1 MIFQKSITTLTVILF
16 FSSLSAQEPIFK
28 FLKTGEVMPEG
39 WLKNQM
45 QQDIE
50 NGYARHIPQ
59 LTDRCHLDVYDVSNR
74 DSIKTG
80 SGGLKGHIWWDGE
93 STGNWLDGF
102 IRMAFLSGNK
112 QAIKE
117 AGKMVK
123 TILGYQEKDGYLGT
137 YPKSMRYESPLGIV
151 SKNPGEPWNQACLFR
166 GLIGYYELT
175 GKKQVLE
182 AVEKA
187 TLLTIS
193 MYNKNRPI
201 WSTLYLGESGP
212 GHSMMFVDVCEQLYR
227 ITGKQQYLDFIQ
239 FMYDSFNDL
248 GDKTNADAD
257 QLLRNLA
264 NLDLPLKMHG
274 AHVIEHI
281 RAPYALYYTGDEKYA
296 VAYKNWFKKVE
307 KHLTPSGACIS
318 DEAIRGRLGSPDIG
332 AEYCTMFELLFSLQS
347 AIEKTA
353 NPQYG
358 DMIEKLAFNTAQGAR
373 MKNGLGIQYL
383 TKDNQTEASSAQK
396 HGSRFMLSPT
406 HEQAAVCCVPN
417 SIRFYSY
424 YVSNMWMRTK
434 NENSI
439 AAITYG
445 PSVLNTVVKGV
456 EVEVIEETTY
466 PFEENVKFTINP
478 KESLEFPI
486 LFREPLWAKNTKI
499 DADGARVE
507 RQNGFIRIT
516 KRWEK
521 GDQVKLTFG
530 AEVVKNYTNQK
541 QIYFSRGPLVYSLG
555 FNAEFTKT
563 RTYPVEG
570 FYDMDAEPV
579 KGQSLNYSY
588 TKQSDFTIKKNG
600 GDPENSWINC
610 NIKLNGLLF
619 NVDKAIIEKVDLV
632 PLGSTLLRQTTFP
645 VK

>member
-1 MIFQKSITTLTVILF
+1 MLFLRTITTSVLALIFL
-16 FSSLSAQEPIFK
+16 SGSAQDPAFK
-28 FLKTGEVMPEG
+28 FLRAGEVQPEG
-39 WLKNQM
+39 WLKTQM

-50 NGYARHIPQ
+50 IGYARHLLQ
-59 LTDRCHLDVYDVSNR
+59 LTDRCHLDVYDVSNT

-102 IRMAFLSGNK
+102 IRIAFLSGNK

-117 AGKMVK
+117 ADKMVK

-137 YPKSMRYESPLGIV
+137 YPKRIRYESPLGV
-151 SKNPGEPWNQACLFR
+151 VNKNNGELWNQACLFR

-175 GKKQVLE
+175 GKQQVLE

-193 MYNKNRPI
+193 MYNKNRPL
-201 WSTLYLGESGP
+201 WSTVYLGESGP
-212 GHSMMFVDVCEQLYR
+212 GHSMMFIDVCEQLYR

-248 GDKTNADAD
+248 GDKTNASAD

-274 AHVIEHI
+274 AHVLEHI

-307 KHLTPSGACIS
+307 KHLTPSGACIA
-318 DEAIRGRLGSPDIG
+318 DENIGGRLGSPDIG
-332 AEYCTMFELLFSLQS
+332 AEYCTMLELMCSLQS
-347 AIEKTA
+347 AIEKSA
-353 NPQYG
+353 NPRYG

-373 MKNGLGIQYL
+373 LKNGMAIQYL

-396 HGSRFMLSPT
+396 HNSKFMLSPT

-417 SIRFYSY
+417 SIRFYTY
-424 YVSNMWMRTK
+424 YISNMWMRTK

-445 PSVLNTVVKGV
+445 PSVLNTIVKGV

-486 LFREPLWAKNTKI
+486 LFREPRWAKNTKI

-521 GDQVKLTFG
+521 GDQVNLTFG

-555 FNAEFTKT
+555 FNAEFTKI

-579 KGQSLNYSY
+579 KGQSLNYSIIG
-588 TKQSDFTIKKNG
+588 QPDFVFKKSG
-600 GDPENSWINC
+600 GEPENPWKDN
-610 NIKLNGLLF
+610 NLKLFGSLYNDDKKLIE
-619 NVDKAIIEKVDLV
+619 NVSLV
-632 PLGSTLLRQTTFP
+632 PLGSTLLRQTTFS